1 MTSPFFAHQR
11 RTPEEAYRIF
21 FEALQHYSLR
31 ELVRKMWRD
40 LHAHGYEATT
50 VLNARYSDSIRELGI
65 EVDL

>member
-1 MTSPFFAHQR
+1 MSDYHHDALNM
-11 RTPEEAYRIF
+11 YRKRNIRLMD
-21 FEALQHYSLR
+21 ENRALR